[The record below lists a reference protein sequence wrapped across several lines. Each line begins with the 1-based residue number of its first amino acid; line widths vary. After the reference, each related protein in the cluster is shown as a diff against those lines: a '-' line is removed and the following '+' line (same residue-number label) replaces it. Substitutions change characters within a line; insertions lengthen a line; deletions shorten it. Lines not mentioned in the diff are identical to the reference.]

1 MCERKKFGTKGFNMM
16 YPFSLGDL
24 RDSSIVLNNYMEG
37 AGGSGKIPW
46 DDLRYIFTSL
56 VDYYISEGMR
66 PDQVADNVYGDPELD
81 WVVLTS
87 ANIINVRDEWPLDSR
102 EIYEFAY
109 NKYGNDLNQIRHYE
123 TKEVKDSS
131 DRLILPKGKIV
142 DSGFT
147 IPDPSS
153 PTATLNPVGGVTN
166 YEYESKLNDA
176 KRSIYIISP
185 DYLQVFLNDMKDIMR
200 YTDSSQFIDVDLIQ
214 TENTRNTDPN

>member
-1 MCERKKFGTKGFNMM
+1 MTYFRELPNLNYQSTSSDRSSSRDYVVVKNIFRRAK
-16 YPFSLGDL
+16 L
-24 RDSSIVLNNYMEG
+24 RD
-37 AGGSGKIPW
+37 
-46 DDLRYIFTSL
+46 DLKYIFTSL
-56 VDYYISEGMR
+56 VDYYIKDGVR

-87 ANIINVRDEWPLDSR
+87 ANIINVRDEWPLNSY
-102 EIYEFAY
+102 EIYNYAL

-123 TKEVKDSS
+123 TTEVKDSS
-131 DRLILPKGKIV
+131 GRLILPKGKVV

-153 PTATLNPVGGVTN
+153 STATLNPVGGVTN
-166 YEYESKLNDA
+166 YEYESKLNDE

-185 DYLQVFLNDMKDIMR
+185 GYLQVFLNDMKDIMR
-200 YTDSSQFIDVDLIQ
+200 YTDSSQFVNINLIQ

>member
-1 MCERKKFGTKGFNMM
+1 MTCFRELPNLNYQSTSSDRSSSEDYVVVKNIFRRAK
-16 YPFSLGDL
+16 L
-24 RDSSIVLNNYMEG
+24 RD
-37 AGGSGKIPW
+37 
-46 DDLRYIFTSL
+46 DLKYVFTSL
-56 VDYYISEGMR
+56 VDYYIGDGIR
-66 PDQVADNVYGDPELD
+66 PDQVADNIYGDPELD

-87 ANIINVRDEWPLDSR
+87 ANIINVRDEWPLDSG
-102 EIYEFAY
+102 EMYNYAL

-123 TKEVKDSS
+123 TTEVKDSS
-131 DRLILPKGKIV
+131 GRLILPKGKVV

-153 PTATLNPVGGVTN
+153 STATLNPVGGVTN
-166 YEYESKLNDA
+166 YEYESKLNDE

-200 YTDSSQFIDVDLIQ
+200 YTDSSQFVDVDLIQ

>member
-1 MCERKKFGTKGFNMM
+1 MTYFRELPNLNYQSTALDRSSSEDYVQVKNIFRRAK
-16 YPFSLGDL
+16 L
-24 RDSSIVLNNYMEG
+24 RD
-37 AGGSGKIPW
+37 
-46 DDLRYIFTSL
+46 DLKYVFTSL
-56 VDYYISEGMR
+56 VDYYIGDGIR
-66 PDQVADNVYGDPELD
+66 PDQVADNIYGDPELD

-87 ANIINVRDEWPLDSR
+87 ANIINVRDEWPLDSG
-102 EIYEFAY
+102 EMYNYAL

-123 TKEVKDSS
+123 TTEVKDSS
-131 DRLILPKGKIV
+131 GRLILPKGKVV

-153 PTATLNPVGGVTN
+153 STATLNPVGGVTN
-166 YEYESKLNDA
+166 YEYETKLNDE

-200 YTDSSQFIDVDLIQ
+200 YKDSSQFVNTNLIQ

>member
-1 MCERKKFGTKGFNMM
+1 MTYFRELPNLNYQSTALDR
-16 YPFSLGDL
+16 
-24 RDSSIVLNNYMEG
+24 SSSEDYVQVKNIFRR
-37 AGGSGKIPW
+37 AKIR
-46 DDLRYIFTSL
+46 DDLKYVFTSL
-56 VDYYISEGMR
+56 VDYYIRDGIR

-102 EIYEFAY
+102 EMYEFAS

-131 DRLILPKGKIV
+131 GRLILPKGKVV

-153 PTATLNPVGGVTN
+153 STATLNPVGGVTN
-166 YEYESKLNDA
+166 YDYESKLNDE

-185 DYLQVFLNDMKDIMR
+185 GYLQVFLNDMKDIMR
-200 YTDSSQFIDVDLIQ
+200 YTDSSQFVNTNLIQ

>member
-1 MCERKKFGTKGFNMM
+1 MTYFRELPNLNYQSTLSDRSSSQDYVQVKNIFRRAK
-16 YPFSLGDL
+16 L
-24 RDSSIVLNNYMEG
+24 RD
-37 AGGSGKIPW
+37 
-46 DDLRYIFTSL
+46 DLKYVFTSL

-102 EIYEFAY
+102 EMYEFAS

-131 DRLILPKGKIV
+131 GRLILPKGKVV

-200 YTDSSQFIDVDLIQ
+200 YTDS
-214 TENTRNTDPN
+214 

>member
-1 MCERKKFGTKGFNMM
+1 MTYFRELPNLNYQSTLSDRSSSQDYVQVKNLFRRAK
-16 YPFSLGDL
+16 L
-24 RDSSIVLNNYMEG
+24 R
-37 AGGSGKIPW
+37 

-153 PTATLNPVGGVTN
+153 PTATLNPVAGVTN
-166 YEYESKLNDA
+166 YEYETKINDE

-185 DYLQVFLNDMKDIMR
+185 EYLQVFLNDMRDIMR
-200 YTDSSQFIDVDLIQ
+200 YTDSSQFINTSLIK

>member
-1 MCERKKFGTKGFNMM
+1 MTYFRELPNLNYQSTLSDRSSSQDYVQVKNIFRRAK
-16 YPFSLGDL
+16 L
-24 RDSSIVLNNYMEG
+24 RD
-37 AGGSGKIPW
+37 
-46 DDLRYIFTSL
+46 DLKYVFTSL

-102 EIYEFAY
+102 EMYEFAS

-131 DRLILPKGKIV
+131 GRLILPKGKVV